1 MFYPYGGQPTGM
13 LCSCFFLDIVM
24 ICCYEFSYIAISGL
38 PAWRPANWDALHVC
52 FFCSFFF
59 FYVLLTHCYDLNYI
73 IQFYMRFVMNLVLY
87 INIYIYIYIYII
99 YVMLHHND

>member
-1 MFYPYGGQPTGM
+1 MVASQLG
-13 LCSCFFLDIVM
+13 CFVHVFCLDIVM

-52 FFCSFFF
+52 FFVVVFFI

-73 IQFYMRFVMNLVLY
+73 NSVLY
-87 INIYIYIYIYII
+87 AICYEFSPIYIYIYIY
-99 YVMLHHND
+99 